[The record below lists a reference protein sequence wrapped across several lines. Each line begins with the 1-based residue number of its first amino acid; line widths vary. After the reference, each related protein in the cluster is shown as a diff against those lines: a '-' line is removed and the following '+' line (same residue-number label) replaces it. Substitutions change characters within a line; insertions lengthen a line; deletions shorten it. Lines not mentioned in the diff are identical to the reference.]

1 MGPLGRPKA
10 PAAPHG
16 LALAPPGR
24 VFGTLLRFILG
35 PFLVPFGSP
44 GLRFFSFCHLRV
56 SMLALCILRGRQ
68 QSEKVRFCEGPK
80 LVWHG
85 KYAVQ
90 LNVAKFAPKTR
101 FGAI

>member
-1 MGPLGRPKA
+1 M
-10 PAAPHG
+10 
-16 LALAPPGR
+16 
-24 VFGTLLRFILG
+24 
-35 PFLVPFGSP
+35 PFGSP
-44 GLRFFSFCHLRV
+44 GLRFLGLCYLRV

-68 QSEKVRFCEGPK
+68 QSEKVRFRDSRK
-80 LVWHG
+80 RVWHG